1 MVLVCSGGERPRRRR
16 GHALASDATIA
27 SIDIVSTR
35 QPHGNFHRASST
47 ESIVMA
53 IDNPVRRLLVRVGIA
68 AAAGLLLTLVPA
80 VTDEPTASAQPCVSG
95 EEPDPLTGTCV
106 PHLVPRTPQGTIPG
120 NPDVPAVLGRPCTTP
135 AECAR
140 LGRDPGTLPPQPIP
154 HSKTGHDGNADSH
167 P

>member
-1 MVLVCSGGERPRRRR
+1 
-16 GHALASDATIA
+16 
-27 SIDIVSTR
+27 
-35 QPHGNFHRASST
+35 
-47 ESIVMA
+47 MA
-53 IDNPVRRLLVRVGIA
+53 IDNPVRRLFVRVWIA
-68 AAAGLLLTLVPA
+68 AAAGLLLLALVPA
-80 VTDEPTASAQPCVSG
+80 VASEPTASAQPCVSG

-106 PHLVPRTPQGTIPG
+106 PHLVPRTPQGAIPG

-154 HSKTGHDGNADSH
+154 HSKTGHDGNASSH